1 MRVAVDFDNTI
12 VCYDDVFH
20 RAAVEKGWLTARE
33 RILAKGAVRDTLRA
47 QGMEEEWIHLQG
59 YVYGAGMHLAR
70 PYPGVK
76 DFFKKLR
83 AAGIEAAI
91 VSHRTKTPFR
101 GPQTDLHAAAQ
112 AWLAREGFLNSPH
125 TGLDE
130 TNVYFELTKEQKL
143 ARIAA
148 LQPSY
153 FIDDLIEFLSEPA
166 WPTSVNRILF
176 DPASHHAGG
185 ACFATAAT
193 WSDIGKTIFAS
204 ASAPPVEA
212 PLGLAALLH
221 AIGAAPASKVARLQ
235 GGTNN
240 FVYKVETSDG
250 IFCCKAYGADP
261 PGRDRF
267 ACETAFVRFAASNNI
282 KAVPEL
288 LAADAKTR
296 SALFSFI
303 EGHKVGQSEIDAHLV
318 EQALAFCIALDAAR
332 DDSAARAL
340 SNASDCCFSLD
351 EHLQSVDRRTVRLS
365 AAGNHAVRDL
375 AGLVREQIF
384 PALDRRLREFAAHS
398 SETMGRL
405 LADDEW
411 AISASDFGFHNALLD
426 TARRLT
432 FLDFEYAGW
441 DDPAKMIADFFAQA
455 DLPVP
460 LQFLDGFLAKFAEI
474 RADGAAIAARC
485 RAILPLHRV
494 KWALILL
501 NGFLQDRP
509 DATPVDEAEL
519 TARLARAQTILAQ
532 IEPWFVADFVR

>member
-20 RAAVEKGWLTARE
+20 RAAVEKGWLTAGD

-76 DFFKKLR
+76 DFFDKMR

-112 AWLAREGFLNSPH
+112 SWLAREGFLDPAR

-148 LQPSY
+148 LQPHY

-166 WPTSVNRILF
+166 WPASVNRILF
-176 DPASHHAGG
+176 DPAGHHAGG
-185 ACFATAAT
+185 ASFATAAT
-193 WSDIGKTIFAS
+193 WSDIGKTIFAM
-204 ASAPPVEA
+204 AGDTALDAPP
-212 PLGLAALLH
+212 GLSALLH
-221 AIGAAPASKVARLQ
+221 DIGAAPALKVVRLQ

-240 FVYKVETSDG
+240 LVYRVETLDG
-250 IFCCKAYGADP
+250 TFCCKAYGADP

-267 ACETAFVRFAASNNI
+267 ACETAFVRFAAANAI
-282 KAVPEL
+282 RAIPEL
-288 LAADAKTR
+288 LAADAETR
-296 SALFSFI
+296 CALFNFV
-303 EGHKVGQSEIDAHLV
+303 EGQKVDQSAIDAHLV
-318 EQALAFCIALDAAR
+318 EQALAFCIALDSAR
-332 DDSAARAL
+332 NDPAARAL
-340 SNASDCCFSLD
+340 PNASDCCLSLD
-351 EHLQSVDRRTVRLS
+351 EHLQSVDRRLARLS
-365 AAGNHAVRDL
+365 AAENRAVRDL
-375 AGLVREQIF
+375 VGMVREQTF
-384 PALDRRLREFAAHS
+384 PALERRLREFSVRSGEA
-398 SETMGRL
+398 MDRL
-405 LADDEW
+405 LTASER
-411 AISASDFGFHNALLD
+411 AISASDFGFHNALVD
-426 TARRLT
+426 AARRLT

-460 LQFLDGFLAKFAEI
+460 LQFLDPFLARFAGVT
-474 RADGAAIAARC
+474 ADGAMIAARC

-501 NGFLQDRP
+501 NGFLRDRP

-519 TARLARAQTILAQ
+519 TVRLARAQTILAQ
-532 IEPWFVADFVR
+532 IEPWFVAEFVR